1 MDTVRPEYC
10 RPEGVNMIEISRC
23 NTPTDV
29 FMVFIESILKDLV
42 YQTNLYG
49 TQKNKAL
56 RIQREDMLV
65 FLGIN
70 FLMGYN
76 RLPSYKDYWST
87 SDDLGVKLVSNAMSR
102 DMLEKILIHLHCND
116 STLLPTN
123 NKDKLFKIRSIID

>member
-1 MDTVRPEYC
+1 LKLVDA
-10 RPEGVNMIEISRC
+10 
-23 NTPTDV
+23 TPLTDV

-42 YQTNLYG
+42 YQTNLNG

-123 NKDKLFKIRSIID
+123 NKDKLFKIRPIID